1 MQPLW
6 SYTPTG
12 SRKLSRIY
20 IYPSDFTSMRST
32 NLYQSLF
39 GLFVLFLSVST
50 SNAQTLPIDF
60 EGDVTTSNFVDFD
73 GGTATVI
80 ANPQMDGINTSATVA
95 QIVRNGGEIFA
106 GSKLILPSNLDFSVD
121 NSFRMK
127 VFTTAPIGT
136 VVKFKLEGQ
145 GATERDMRTTKTNE
159 WEEIRWD
166 FTGTPAVYNELVFMF
181 DFGNVGDGS
190 ATSTFLFDDITQFFG
205 GNQIDLPVTFDDP
218 NVNYTLTDFEG
229 AASALTV
236 DPEDASNR
244 VAQVMK
250 PAGSGTSA
258 GTTIGTNS
266 GFASVIPLTLASSKM
281 NVRVFAPSGIP
292 VRLKVENGN
301 DPTQTCETQTMTTI
315 SGWQTLEFD
324 FTNEA
329 AGTESLA
336 NGLSMG
342 WLYSQANIFFD
353 FGTGGTGQNTY
364 YFDDVRFGSATSN
377 TRAEQLTGVEVFPN
391 PASDVLRIDATEAF
405 DQVRILS
412 ATGQEVFVAA
422 RAQQLR
428 VDLSAFAAG
437 IYFVHVQRGEQKL
450 VERVVVE

>member
-1 MQPLW
+1 MGFMKAAFHILM
-6 SYTPTG
+6 STLFSFPT
-12 SRKLSRIY
+12 LSACVMAI
-20 IYPSDFTSMRST
+20 FTI
-32 NLYQSLF
+32 SL
-39 GLFVLFLSVST
+39 VS
-50 SNAQTLPIDF
+50 AQTLPIDF
-60 EGDVTTSNFVDFD
+60 ESGVTTSNFVDFD

-80 ANPQMDGINTSATVA
+80 ANPQIGGINTSATVG
-95 QIVRNGGEIFA
+95 QIVRNGGQIFA
-106 GSKLILPSNLDFSVD
+106 GSKLILPSNLDFSVN

-159 WEEIRWD
+159 WEEITWD

-181 DFGNVGDGS
+181 DFGNIGNGS

-205 GNQIDLPVTFDDP
+205 GNQIDLPVTFDETD
-218 NVNYTLTDFEG
+218 VNYILTDFEG

-258 GTTIGTNS
+258 GTTIGTNW
-266 GFASVIPLTLASSKM
+266 GFASVIPLTLANSKM

-301 DPTQTCETQTMTTI
+301 DPTQTCETQTMTTTT
-315 SGWQTLEFD
+315 GWQTLEFD

-329 AGTESLA
+329 MGTESLA
-336 NGLSMG
+336 NGLNMG
-342 WLYSQANIFFD
+342 WIYSQANIFFD
-353 FGTGGTGQNTY
+353 FGTGGTGQNIY
-364 YFDDVRFGSATSN
+364 YFDDVRFGSIVSN
-377 TRAEQLTGVEVFPN
+377 TQAELLSGVEVFPN
-391 PASDVLRIDATEAF
+391 PASDLLRIDATEAF
-405 DQVRILS
+405 DEVRILS
-412 ATGQEVFVAA
+412 TTGQEVFAA
-422 RAQQLR
+422 TRAQQLS
-428 VDLSAFAAG
+428 VDLSTFAAG